1 MPIITKGVPVVSLL
15 IQDDENHSKIF
26 KIGDT
31 MTDVVESSDET
42 PFTGIL
48 RGIQLEAREND
59 LNQGHVVY
67 DNIPT
72 IGYWNPGCGMADV
85 SAEDYQVDSILLQ
98 DVATNEYRI
107 VKAENLKSVLIYDE
121 ETDTWISATEEAVI
135 DYINS
140 INNNAINSI
149 VVNDMNID
157 VVINTTDGLDIGLI
171 DFLTS
176 IDGLQSVEYKVGNQS
191 YTLTVGDTSTYDQFK
206 KGVLASMPN
215 TTGASTN
222 GSVNMN
228 AENGTTLVYTL
239 KVKYFNEAEEFL
251 KLDNYLTGY
260 AGEDASVVKNGDRDY
275 TITTHV
281 DAAADLAIDIF
292 PAIAQISDLTNV
304 KVTVGDAVINNT
316 DVTALK
322 NFLMEQLHFEQSW
335 DAVNVSVEIAA
346 GGLTQTYTISY
357 VSDYSV
363 VDAVTGIMGPVF
375 APVDNDQFTLAEDG
389 ADGITWNTLTLKVDP
404 QDLTDLTGF
413 VAALKAL
420 PHTEQ
425 VTVNVGDSGYQI
437 IAAPFDDEKIAQI
450 RSIIVD
456 NAPKSVNDTQNVI
469 FGIQPGFG
477 DFVNPQKSEIVSFG
491 GFMNSVFDPEAK
503 VGEHGYATVEAALA
517 AAEAGDTVS
526 LLKDITVSN
535 DAVNGTPNS
544 PVLAIPAITFD
555 GMDHTITADE
565 GTWVGTNANHVLGAS
580 NVAATIKNVN
590 VVGHA
595 NTKSGIVCFG
605 QSGNVTLENV
615 DVQNCGNCGVQ
626 VAGATVSATNLTTS
640 GNAWGGVNADMGS
653 DGSTPALTIGDGCT
667 FGEMA
672 EVYTEIT
679 DQEVVTAPS
688 LTKYQGF
695 GTNLKSFIYYT
706 SDVSRLGTL
715 YNGAVYETVND
726 ILANNDTV
734 DLTVEEDLNENVEV
748 PAGKTL
754 NLNLNGKTIT
764 NSGASDTLVNNGTLV
779 LTGTGVIDNVEVNKA
794 ALTNNGNLTIL
805 GGTIS
810 RSQDTGVMDDS
821 THPGYY
827 TLVNHGTMV
836 IGAEDA
842 DNSGITISSTGGYSA
857 LVENGWYDSEG
868 KVAGE
873 DDCHLTIYGGN
884 FVGGKYGVKN
894 DELGHANIYGGN
906 FSGSSSVNVLNWHN
920 LYIHDG
926 TFDGS
931 AKKTANIMN
940 GKYNLGVGH
949 AEISGGDFTTGG
961 AACIIQ
967 VNGYG
972 SNDVSLTGGV
982 YNKKIGLASYLADGY
997 ELDEEINPGK
1007 FTVVQVKAAEINGV
1021 SYPNVA
1027 AAIAAVTDNTPT
1039 TIEILRDVTE
1049 NVEIPVG
1056 RNITL
1061 TGGDSSATINGGVTI
1076 QAAGTEDTNVTIEH
1090 INLTS
1095 PGASKTYGIISQN
1108 QSDEGQMNCNLTLN
1122 DVIITGFAS
1131 KAIYGTNIKALSMT
1145 GCTFENCA
1153 TGTMDDPN
1161 TKGDY
1166 AVDLNLVAVQDAV
1179 ITIDG
1184 CTFKGDL
1191 GDNAAIKI
1199 AARGGASDAD
1209 ATDIPKN
1216 VGEATVEKVTI
1227 SGCDFSQ
1234 CTTEVDF
1241 RIGTSSKT
1249 AGAVVN
1255 TTGAYAVDINTGA
1268 SEINVLSAYKDPAET
1283 LVVPAGRSAVKAAD
1297 GDIAL
1302 VLTPAEEVDQIMSDI
1317 PGAEET
1323 SDNVF
1328 EFTTDSQIDLSF
1340 LDEIAAVDGFTSMQ
1354 VTDGQTTYTFTGDG
1368 LIDEFKTQVQSM
1380 LPASNEDPQVT
1391 LTLTI
1396 NLAE

>member
-1 MPIITKGVPVVSLL
+1 MITKGVPVVSLL
-15 IQDDENHSKIF
+15 IRDDENHSKIF

-31 MTDVVESSDET
+31 MSDIVESSDEA

-48 RGIQLEAREND
+48 RGIQLEARENE
-59 LNQGHVVY
+59 LNRGHVVY

-140 INNNAINSI
+140 INNSAINSI
-149 VVNDMNID
+149 VVNDTNID

-191 YTLTVGDTSTYDQFK
+191 YVLTVGDTSTYDQFK

-215 TTGASTN
+215 TAGASTN

-275 TITTHV
+275 AITTHV

-292 PAIAQISDLTNV
+292 PVIAQINDLTNV

-316 DVTALK
+316 DATALK
-322 NFLMEQLHFEQSW
+322 NFLMEHLHYEQSW
-335 DAVNVSVEIAA
+335 DAVNVSVEITA
-346 GGLTQTYTISY
+346 GGLTQTYAISY

-363 VDAVTGIMGPVF
+363 VDAVIEIMGPVF

-413 VAALKAL
+413 VTALKAL
-420 PHTEQ
+420 PHTKQ
-425 VTVNVGDSGYQI
+425 IVVSAGDSGAQI
-437 IAAPFDDEKIAQI
+437 VAAPFDDEKIAQI

-456 NAPKSVNDTQNVI
+456 NAPKSVNDTQNVT
-469 FGIQPGFG
+469 FNFTPGFG
-477 DFVNPQKSEIVSFG
+477 DFVNPTSHESVSFG
-491 GFMNSVFDPEAK
+491 GFINSVFDPEAK

-605 QSGNVTLENV
+605 QTGNVTLENV

-679 DQEVVTAPS
+679 NQEVVTAPS
-688 LTKYQGF
+688 MTKVQGF
-695 GTNLKSFIYYT
+695 GTTLKGFIYYT
-706 SDVSRLGTL
+706 TDVSKLECVATIGTNK
-715 YNGAVYETVND
+715 YCETVADAVTNAVSGD
-726 ILANNDTV
+726 EIKLLKNITV
-734 DLTVEEDLNENVEV
+734 DN
-748 PAGKTL
+748 
-754 NLNLNGKTIT
+754 
-764 NSGASDTLVNNGTLV
+764 
-779 LTGTGVIDNVEVNKA
+779 A
-794 ALTNNGNLTIL
+794 A
-805 GGTIS
+805 
-810 RSQDTGVMDDS
+810 V
-821 THPGYY
+821 
-827 TLVNHGTMV
+827 
-836 IGAEDA
+836 
-842 DNSGITISSTGGYSA
+842 
-857 LVENGWYDSEG
+857 
-868 KVAGE
+868 
-873 DDCHLTIYGGN
+873 
-884 FVGGKYGVKN
+884 
-894 DELGHANIYGGN
+894 
-906 FSGSSSVNVLNWHN
+906 SSSVNTPVIMVPDGVTFNGGNFAITADPENWVGEGANHVLG
-920 LYIHDG
+920 IVG
-926 TFDGS
+926 TTGTIKDVTIEGNGKNKAGVIVYASAGQTGNGTLENVTSKNNGQLGVLIGGATAVATNVNTEGNPWGGINVDKSSDGS
-931 AKKTANIMN
+931 IPSFTFN
-940 GKYNLGVGH
+940 
-949 AEISGGDFTTGG
+949 SGT
-961 AACIIQ
+961 
-967 VNGYG
+967 
-972 SNDVSLTGGV
+972 
-982 YNKKIGLASYLADGY
+982 LA
-997 ELDEEINPGK
+997 
-1007 FTVVQVKAAEINGV
+1007 
-1021 SYPNVA
+1021 
-1027 AAIAAVTDNTPT
+1027 
-1039 TIEILRDVTE
+1039 E
-1049 NVEIPVG
+1049 NVEIYTEITDQDVITASGFEKVQGYGDVLKGFIFYTTDKSRLGSINGDGVVYETLADVVENTPNASVAMTTDLTEVVTVPVG
-1056 RNITL
+1056 ANL
-1061 TGGDSSATINGGVTI
+1061 TIDGGDHVLNGYIKCVATGASNTALTLKDLTLNGGGSHGY
-1076 QAAGTEDTNVTIEH
+1076 A
-1090 INLTS
+1090 
-1095 PGASKTYGIISQN
+1095 IISQN
-1108 QSDEGQMNCNLTLN
+1108 QTNNDQMECSLTLDN
-1122 DVIITGFAS
+1122 VSITGYTA
-1131 KAIYGTNIKALSMT
+1131 KAIYGTNIKVLDIT
-1145 GCTFENCA
+1145 GGTVSECA

-1166 AVDLNLVAVQDAV
+1166 AIDLNLVAVQGTV
-1179 ITIDG
+1179 VNIDG
-1184 CTFKGDL
+1184 TVFTGDL
-1191 GDNAAIKI
+1191 GEKAAIKVTQ
-1199 AARGGASDAD
+1199 RGGASDAG
-1209 ATDIPKN
+1209 ASDIPKN
-1216 VGEATVEKVTI
+1216 VGEASVEKVTI
-1227 SGCDFSQ
+1227 ANCDFSGS
-1234 CTTEVDF
+1234 TTEVDF
-1241 RIGTSSKT
+1241 RIGTDNKT
-1249 AGAVVN
+1249 GGDTAN
-1255 TTGAYAVDINTGA
+1255 TTGAFPVHISAATEMVA
-1268 SEINVLSAYKDPAET
+1268 QSAYLDGEPT
-1283 LVVPAGRSAVKAAD
+1283 LSIPAGREASKTAD

-1302 VLTPAEEVDQIMSDI
+1302 VLTPAEEVDQIMADI

-1354 VTDGQTTYTFTGDG
+1354 VTDGVTTYTFTGDG
-1368 LIDEFKTQVQSM
+1368 LIEEFKTQVQSL
-1380 LPASNEDPQVT
+1380 LPSSNEDPQVT